1 MGLIPFLSPIS
12 IVQQS
17 VSHGFISLTHRCP
30 ARPLGN
36 GLHRR
41 LAPRGQVRIELEDA
55 PGPGCDRQER
65 APALHWQHPYP
76 KVGARLMLVPRQFA
90 LAPTNNGLPFGYWRY
105 SRHTALFMKVF
116 LGVFIMHVLAA
127 KANFGT
133 QYNVSWRGG
142 DSVLYGNAGKALK
155 EEMELADKL
164 GKMYK

>member
-1 MGLIPFLSPIS
+1 MGSSASRIG
-12 IVQQS
+12 VQRGPS
-17 VSHGFISLTHRCP
+17 GTAFIGDL
-30 ARPLGN
+30 
-36 GLHRR
+36 
-41 LAPRGQVRIELEDA
+41 
-55 PGPGCDRQER
+55 RQE
-65 APALHWQHPYP
+65 AKYGLNLKTHPVQDVIAKSEPLHYIGNTLYP
-76 KVGARLMLVPRQFA
+76 KVGAKLMLVPRQFA